1 MDYIEIKL
9 PKCKVMLT
17 ASEINYLLLKD
28 TELFAE
34 AIKRT
39 KYINRHK
46 TLKSREQAKW
56 EREEQGF
63 S

>member
-9 PKCKVMLT
+9 PKCNVMLT
-17 ASEINYLLLKD
+17 AGEINYLLQKD

-46 TLKSREQAKW
+46 TLNSREQAKM
-56 EREEQGF
+56 EREGQGF
-63 S
+63 